1 MYTVCLELL
10 IIVYGH
16 LSLRYSLH
24 PSNHY
29 LEPFTAITRFINSRN
44 AVLNGFLLEGK
55 QVWLIVMEVGQRVN
69 DRLVTIIDC
78 FWLQSFRFCQMNQER
93 YHRQEYPGPFWGRA
107 AGLQSWYSGGND
119 REGQNCS
126 KIHAV
131 IFSFGHKDL
140 PKRQCA
146 HLHLDI

>member
-55 QVWLIVMEVGQRVN
+55 QV
-69 DRLVTIIDC
+69 
-78 FWLQSFRFCQMNQER
+78 
-93 YHRQEYPGPFWGRA
+93 
-107 AGLQSWYSGGND
+107 
-119 REGQNCS
+119 
-126 KIHAV
+126 
-131 IFSFGHKDL
+131 
-140 PKRQCA
+140 
-146 HLHLDI
+146 